1 MIYNRKKN
9 FLLSTVLM
17 NCLVQQSLPETTDE
31 EYSPYRENFH
41 SVEDFMWLDF
51 ENVQNLFL
59 IMIAMKKK
67 TATNNSNFP
76 FLSFFFS
83 FSAWFQVYLG
93 WGEGVLVLMPSRLKN
108 PGEYVFTLTALCPHL
123 RLYEFL

>member
-1 MIYNRKKN
+1 
-9 FLLSTVLM
+9 M
-17 NCLVQQSLPETTDE
+17 NCLLQQSLPETTDE
-31 EYSPYRENFH
+31 EYSPYREDFH

-59 IMIAMKKK
+59 LMIAKKKKK

-76 FLSFFFS
+76 FLSFLFS

-93 WGEGVLVLMPSRLKN
+93 WGEGGVDQM
-108 PGEYVFTLTALCPHL
+108 
-123 RLYEFL
+123 